1 METLTPKQKDVFN
14 YIKKQ
19 IDSEGFPPT
28 LDEIALHFKYKS
40 INTVR
45 EHLRLISN
53 KGYIKV
59 FPNKSR
65 GIQILK
71 PNDTIILD
79 QLFCD
84 DKIPIFGKI
93 AAGVPIFANQETE
106 DHLKLPVGFLSPGN
120 HCALQISGDSMR
132 DVGINTGD
140 IAIIRHQNMV
150 ENGEVAA
157 VILEDEATL
166 KRFFKYPDSIVLK
179 SENSELSDISFSIDE
194 YLNVRIVGKLVGLI
208 TRKIAA

>member
-1 METLTPKQKDVFN
+1 MEALTPKQKDVFN

-19 IDSEGFPPT
+19 IDSEGIPPT
-28 LDEIALHFKYKS
+28 LDEIALHFEYKS

-45 EHLRLISN
+45 GHLRLISN

-59 FPNKSR
+59 LPNKSR

-71 PNDTIILD
+71 SNDTIISD

-84 DKIPIFGKI
+84 DKIPILGKI

-106 DHLKLPVGFLSPGN
+106 DHLKLPVGFLSTGN
-120 HCALQISGDSMR
+120 HFALQISGDSMK
-132 DVGINTGD
+132 DIGINTGD

-166 KRFFKYPDSIVLK
+166 KRFFKYPDRIVLK
-179 SENSELSDISFSIDE
+179 SENSKFSDISVSIDE